1 MFVDCIEIVAG
12 LRIALGRVRGKVLC
26 GSLPVSLFYKWRAAR
41 SPIAWGLLW
50 DWGLHWNW
58 LDCGMISRHLQWV
71 DGRPAWHGL
80 FYIWRAACSPIA
92 FELLYDQGLQRISN
106 SCAFVCLVFGRL

>member
-1 MFVDCIEIVAG
+1 MGDFFEAKMMSDDPVIEWCTAPEWFVDGLVSDWWMCVGCVSMFFDCIEIVAG

-50 DWGLHWNW
+50 DWGLHWTGIGW
-58 LDCGMISRHLQWV
+58 
-71 DGRPAWHGL
+71 
-80 FYIWRAACSPIA
+80 IA
-92 FELLYDQGLQRISN
+92 
-106 SCAFVCLVFGRL
+106 V